1 VSAGDTPLNG
11 CILRTFAAKFAGVS
25 RWQAGIFGDLSAESR
40 YGAQMTTITGIPA
53 HALLVHAIVVLAPL
67 VALLEILCAL
77 WPAARR
83 RLVWLVLALA
93 AVNLVLTPLTTEAGE
108 WLYDQLG
115 DGSPILQTHRDR
127 GEWMIYFSIGLLV
140 VAIALA
146 VMHWLEGRSDKRRTV
161 ATVVVAI
168 VALVVGVS
176 SIVGVVRI
184 GDAGAE
190 AVWGRQS

>member
-1 VSAGDTPLNG
+1 
-11 CILRTFAAKFAGVS
+11 
-25 RWQAGIFGDLSAESR
+25 
-40 YGAQMTTITGIPA
+40 MTTITGIPA

-67 VALLEILCAL
+67 VALLEIVCAF

-108 WLYDQLG
+108 WLFDQLG
-115 DGSPILQTHRDR
+115 SASPTLQTHADL
-127 GEWMIYFSIGLLV
+127 GGWMIYFSAALLV

-168 VALVVGVS
+168 VALAVGVS

-184 GDAGAE
+184 GDSGAH
-190 AVWGRQS
+190 AVWGGGG

>member
-1 VSAGDTPLNG
+1 
-11 CILRTFAAKFAGVS
+11 
-25 RWQAGIFGDLSAESR
+25 
-40 YGAQMTTITGIPA
+40 MTTITGIPA
-53 HALLVHAIVVLAPL
+53 HALLVHAIVVLTPL
-67 VALLEILCAL
+67 VALLAILCAF

-93 AVNLVLTPLTTEAGE
+93 AVNLVLTPLTASAGQ

-115 DGSPILQTHRDR
+115 NDSPILQTHKER
-127 GEWMIYFSIGLLV
+127 GEWMIYFSAALLV
-140 VAIALA
+140 VALALA

-161 ATVVVAI
+161 ATVIGAI
-168 VALVVGVS
+168 VALAVGVS

>member
-1 VSAGDTPLNG
+1 
-11 CILRTFAAKFAGVS
+11 
-25 RWQAGIFGDLSAESR
+25 
-40 YGAQMTTITGIPA
+40 MTTITGIPA

-67 VALLEILCAL
+67 VALLEILCGF

-115 DGSPILQTHRDR
+115 SASPILETHRER
-127 GEWMIYFSIGLLV
+127 GEWMIYFSSALLI

-146 VMHWLEGRSDKRRTV
+146 VMHWLESRSDKRRTV

-176 SIVGVVRI
+176 SIISSRADRRRRRTGGVGR
-184 GDAGAE
+184 GG
-190 AVWGRQS
+190 

>member
-1 VSAGDTPLNG
+1 
-11 CILRTFAAKFAGVS
+11 
-25 RWQAGIFGDLSAESR
+25 
-40 YGAQMTTITGIPA
+40 MTTITGLPA

-67 VALLEILCAL
+67 TALLEILCAI

-83 RLVWLVLALA
+83 RLVWLVLAFA
-93 AVNLVLTPLTTEAGE
+93 AVTLVLTPLTTEAGE
-108 WLYDQLG
+108 WLYDQQAQP
-115 DGSPILQTHRDR
+115 SRHLQTHAER
-127 GEWMIYFSIGLLV
+127 GEWMIYFSVGLLV

-146 VMHWLEGRSDKRRTV
+146 VLHWLESGRTSRRTV

-168 VALVVGVS
+168 VALAVGVS

-190 AVWGRQS
+190 AVWGRES

>member
-1 VSAGDTPLNG
+1 
-11 CILRTFAAKFAGVS
+11 
-25 RWQAGIFGDLSAESR
+25 
-40 YGAQMTTITGIPA
+40 MTTITGIPA

-67 VALLEILCAL
+67 VALLEILCAF
-77 WPAARR
+77 WPAVRR

-93 AVNLVLTPLTTEAGE
+93 AVNLVLTPLTIETGE
-108 WLYDQLG
+108 WLYGQQSQPSD
-115 DGSPILQTHRDR
+115 ILVAHANR
-127 GEWMIYFSIGLLV
+127 GQWMVVFSAGLLV

-146 VMHWLEGRSDKRRTV
+146 VMHWLESRSDKRRTV

-190 AVWGRQS
+190 AVWGRGG

>member
-1 VSAGDTPLNG
+1 
-11 CILRTFAAKFAGVS
+11 
-25 RWQAGIFGDLSAESR
+25 
-40 YGAQMTTITGIPA
+40 MTTITGIPA

-67 VALLEILCAL
+67 VALLEILCGF

-108 WLYDQLG
+108 WLYDQQS
-115 DGSPILQTHRDR
+115 DPSPILREHAER
-127 GEWMIYFSIGLLV
+127 GDWMIYFSIALLL

-146 VMHWLEGRSDKRRTV
+146 VLHWLEGRSDKRRTI

-168 VALVVGVS
+168 VALAVGVS